1 MQLHRPSSSSV
12 AFKISALI
20 LKQSLLGFSTTKN
33 KQIGHVNM
41 CSSLLFGLKDMRVF
55 YLVPGTRTLSPQSPF
70 QQKVSTMRRVIY
82 VRYKMQDKGLH
93 QRTT

>member
-12 AFKISALI
+12 AFKITLI

-41 CSSLLFGLKDMRVF
+41 CSSLLFGLKDMTLF

-70 QQKVSTMRRVIY
+70 
-82 VRYKMQDKGLH
+82 
-93 QRTT
+93 